1 MEYENAK
8 EGIQMAKKYAS
19 DNKVTSSKQL
29 VVIDPNKPEKVVMA
43 GNVRARVWK
52 NDSPVGVEW
61 RVDCVYIYSVS
72 NRGNNRNWGTTHS
85 IPLHA
90 VPDAAR
96 AMKKAYR
103 WAKRR
108 RRNERWFAI
117 ILLRW

>member
-1 MEYENAK
+1 
-8 EGIQMAKKYAS
+8 MAKKYAS

-43 GNVRARVWK
+43 GNVPRESGKTIRLLELK
-52 NDSPVGVEW
+52 W

-72 NRGNNRNWGTTHS
+72 NRGNNRNGDKTQYS
-85 IPLHA
+85 
-90 VPDAAR
+90 VAR
-96 AMKKAYR
+96 RTGCRPAMKKAYR

-108 RRNERWFAI
+108 RRNEKWFAI